1 MLSSVLLCL
10 ISLKHSLIGEFFEK
24 GGQFQFLEKVWWGGG
39 GGEELHENLVLAT
52 ELIM

>member
-10 ISLKHSLIGEFFEK
+10 ISLKHSLIGEFFE
-24 GGQFQFLEKVWWGGG
+24 FRVSVSRESVVGGG
-39 GGEELHENLVLAT
+39 GGELHDNLVLAT

>member
-24 GGQFQFLEKVWWGGG
+24 GGQFQFLEKVWWGG
-39 GGEELHENLVLAT
+39 EELHDNLVLAT

>member
-10 ISLKHSLIGEFFEK
+10 ISLKHSLIGEFFE
-24 GGQFQFLEKVWWGGG
+24 FRVSVSRESVVG
-39 GGEELHENLVLAT
+39 GGEELHDNLVLAT

>member
-10 ISLKHSLIGEFFEK
+10 ISLKHSLIGEIFEK

-39 GGEELHENLVLAT
+39 EELHDNLVLAT

>member
-39 GGEELHENLVLAT
+39 GEELHDNLVLAT